1 MDENVDIQKLL
12 EENKKLKEQ
21 LDKSNEKKDK
31 KKDKKLRKEEKK
43 TQKKEKKQL
52 KKENKKLKK
61 DNKKPRKLKK
71 KALIIIIILV
81 VLLLAGAGV
90 ASFFIIKNSKFNID
104 SFKKNVVLII
114 AYDEDGE
121 PFGTGSGVYVN
132 NTTIYTN
139 AHVVDGAKMLEVVLD
154 DNMKVE
160 VKGIQTINK
169 DKDIAILV
177 TEKVDG
183 VKTLK
188 TKSKVKVGTEVY
200 AVGSPLGL
208 KNTVSDGVI
217 SSEYEEKSLGD
228 NVYQHT
234 APISPGSS
242 GGALINKKG
251 ELIGINFASYEEG
264 QNLNLAIKIDSF
276 NEEYEKT
283 KDDKLMEVSTS
294 SLFEVD
300 LLMNK
305 PGKDIIKEVC
315 SIDLNCFAGIYTP
328 NYAEAIE
335 KDVEQLIV
343 IGPFKDSNNYSSKN
357 WLYIYLFEMKQR
369 TDENDA
375 SFKKIVDTYSLN
387 TRNNFPDLDFKH
399 YWAIN
404 NNYYYYIEYGKDVD
418 ITNIVSNLMEL
429 TGGAYE

>member
-31 KKDKKLRKEEKK
+31 KKDKKLKKEEKK
-43 TQKKEKKQL
+43 KLKKEKKQL

-177 TEKVDG
+177 TEKV
-183 VKTLK
+183 
-188 TKSKVKVGTEVY
+188 
-200 AVGSPLGL
+200 SPLY
-208 KNTVSDGVI
+208 S
-217 SSEYEEKSLGD
+217 
-228 NVYQHT
+228 T
-234 APISPGSS
+234 AEGIETDVFFS
-242 GGALINKKG
+242 ALI
-251 ELIGINFASYEEG
+251 
-264 QNLNLAIKIDSF
+264 SF
-276 NEEYEKT
+276 
-283 KDDKLMEVSTS
+283 
-294 SLFEVD
+294 
-300 LLMNK
+300 
-305 PGKDIIKEVC
+305 
-315 SIDLNCFAGIYTP
+315 
-328 NYAEAIE
+328 
-335 KDVEQLIV
+335 
-343 IGPFKDSNNYSSKN
+343 
-357 WLYIYLFEMKQR
+357 
-369 TDENDA
+369 
-375 SFKKIVDTYSLN
+375 
-387 TRNNFPDLDFKH
+387 
-399 YWAIN
+399 
-404 NNYYYYIEYGKDVD
+404 
-418 ITNIVSNLMEL
+418 
-429 TGGAYE
+429 